1 MKGNE
6 DAGPPS
12 FTDLD
17 RLIHAPARLTIM
29 AQLYVLEKADFLFLK
44 GQTGLSWGNLSTHM
58 TKLEEADYIR
68 IEKEFVGKKPHT
80 TARLTRR
87 GRVAFDAY
95 RERMKNVF
103 QDM

>member
-1 MKGNE
+1 MTGNE
-6 DAGPPS
+6 DVNPPS

-58 TKLEEADYIR
+58 TKLEEAGYIR
-68 IEKEFVGKKPHT
+68 IDKEFVDKKPHT

-87 GRVAFDAY
+87 GRDAFDAY
-95 RERMKNVF
+95 RNRMK
-103 QDM
+103 DMFEDL